1 MVQIGKFQ
9 TLPVSRLVPFG
20 AYLATD
26 TPGEE
31 ILLPNNQLPPDVK
44 VGDALEVFI
53 YRDSEDRLIAT
64 QKKPFAQVG
73 DIAAL
78 KVVETTEVGAFLDW
92 GLEKDL
98 FLPFREQKYRI
109 HAGKRCVVAVYLDK
123 KDRLCA
129 TMDIEDRLRTDSPY
143 QKDDLVQGS
152 VYAVKEDFGAFV
164 AVENLYAGFIPKNE
178 YFAPIHI
185 GDQLELRVV
194 MVRDD
199 GRLTVSPRQLAYKQI
214 DDDAE
219 AILAALR
226 QNDGKLPLNDDSHP
240 GAIQRYLHVSKKA
253 FKRAV
258 GRLMKARLIEQT
270 EWGMRLLPPS
280 ERPAEQRTVPYR
292 PKMSRPRPRPLDRD
306 EHAARDMRK
315 PPHRAVRRFDLP
327 EEGERETRRFE
338 HSDRDRA
345 PRPFRTPRTEGEA
358 SERDTRKPYRESRRF
373 EHSDRDRAPR
383 PFRTQRTEGEAEER
397 DMRKPYRESR
407 RFEHSDRDR
416 APRPFRTQR
425 TEGEAEERD
434 TRKPY
439 RESRRFEHSDR
450 DRAPRPFRTQ
460 RTEGEAEERD
470 TRKPYRESRRFEHSD
485 RDRAPRPFRTQRT
498 EGEASERDT
507 RKPYRE
513 SRRFEHSERDRAP
526 RPFRT
531 PRTEGEASERDTRKP
546 YRESRRFE
554 HSDRDRADKS
564 FRKPRPETSGEAE
577 FHEKTPFK
585 RTERFGRRDRHERAE
600 KP

>member
-9 TLPVSRLVPFG
+9 TLPVGRLVPFG
-20 AYLATD
+20 AYLTTD

-129 TMDIEDRLRTDSPY
+129 TMDIEDRLRADSPY

-214 DDDAE
+214 NDDAD

-280 ERPAEQRTVPYR
+280 ERPVEQRTAPYR
-292 PKMSRPRPRPLDRD
+292 PKMSRPRTFDRD
-306 EHAARDMRK
+306 EHAARDTRK

-327 EEGERETRRFE
+327 EEGERESRRFEHSDRDRAPRPFRTQRTEGDAAERDARKPYRESRRFEHSDRDRAPRPFRTQRAEGEGEERETRKPYRESRRFEHSDRDRAPRPFRTQRAEGEGEERETRKPYRESRRFE

-345 PRPFRTPRTEGEA
+345 PRPFRTPRTEGESA
-358 SERDTRKPYRESRRF
+358 ERDTRKPYRESRRF

-383 PFRTQRTEGEAEER
+383 PFRTQRTEGDA
-397 DMRKPYRESR
+397 
-407 RFEHSDRDR
+407 
-416 APRPFRTQR
+416 A
-425 TEGEAEERD
+425 ERD

-460 RTEGEAEERD
+460 RAEGDAAE
-470 TRKPYRESRRFEHSD
+470 RE
-485 RDRAPRPFRTQRT
+485 
-498 EGEASERDT
+498 
-507 RKPYRE
+507 
-513 SRRFEHSERDRAP
+513 
-526 RPFRT
+526 
-531 PRTEGEASERDTRKP
+531 TRKP

-564 FRKPRPETSGEAE
+564 FRKPRPETSGEGE
-577 FHEKTPFK
+577 FHERTPFK

>member
-98 FLPFREQKYRI
+98 FLPYREQKYRI

-129 TMDIEDRLRTDSPY
+129 TMDIEDRLRADSPY
-143 QKDDLVQGS
+143 QKDDIVQGS

-219 AILAALR
+219 VILATLR

-280 ERPAEQRTVPYR
+280 ERPAEHRTAPYR
-292 PKMSRPRPRPLDRD
+292 PKMSRPRAFDR
-306 EHAARDMRK
+306 EHEARDTRK

-327 EEGERETRRFE
+327 EQGERDTRQPYRESRRFE

-345 PRPFRTPRTEGEA
+345 PRPFRTPRTEGDA
-358 SERDTRKPYRESRRF
+358 AERDTRKPYRESRRF

-383 PFRTQRTEGEAEER
+383 PFRTQRTEGDA
-397 DMRKPYRESR
+397 
-407 RFEHSDRDR
+407 
-416 APRPFRTQR
+416 A
-425 TEGEAEERD
+425 
-434 TRKPY
+434 
-439 RESRRFEHSDR
+439 
-450 DRAPRPFRTQ
+450 
-460 RTEGEAEERD
+460 ERD

-507 RKPYRE
+507 RQPYRE
-513 SRRFEHSERDRAP
+513 SRRFEHSDRDRAP

-531 PRTEGEASERDTRKP
+531 PRAEGDAAERDTRKP

-554 HSDRDRADKS
+554 HSDRDRAPRP
-564 FRKPRPETSGEAE
+564 FRTPRPETSGEGE
-577 FHEKTPFK
+577 FHERTPFK

>member
-9 TLPVSRLVPFG
+9 TLPVGRLVPFG

-26 TPGEE
+26 TQGEE

-129 TMDIEDRLRTDSPY
+129 TMDIEDRLRADSPY

-214 DDDAE
+214 DDDAD
-219 AILAALR
+219 AILGALR

-280 ERPAEQRTVPYR
+280 ERPAEQRTAPYR
-292 PKMSRPRPRPLDRD
+292 PKMSRPRTLDRD
-306 EHAARDMRK
+306 EHTSRDTRK

-327 EEGERETRRFE
+327 EEGKRESRRFEHSDRDRAPRPFRQRTEGEAEERDTRKPYRESRRFEHSDRDHAPRPFRTQRTEGEATERDTRKPYRESRRFE

-345 PRPFRTPRTEGEA
+345 PRPFRTQRAEGDAAERDTRKPYRESRRFEPSDRDRAPRPFRTPRAEGEA

-383 PFRTQRTEGEAEER
+383 PFRTQRAEGDA
-397 DMRKPYRESR
+397 
-407 RFEHSDRDR
+407 
-416 APRPFRTQR
+416 A
-425 TEGEAEERD
+425 ERD

-450 DRAPRPFRTQ
+450 DRAPRPFRTP
-460 RTEGEAEERD
+460 RAEGDA
-470 TRKPYRESRRFEHSD
+470 
-485 RDRAPRPFRTQRT
+485 A
-498 EGEASERDT
+498 
-507 RKPYRE
+507 
-513 SRRFEHSERDRAP
+513 
-526 RPFRT
+526 
-531 PRTEGEASERDTRKP
+531 ERDTRKP

-564 FRKPRPETSGEAE
+564 FRKPRPETSGEGE
-577 FHEKTPFK
+577 FHERTPFK

>member
-9 TLPVSRLVPFG
+9 TLPVGRLVPFG
-20 AYLATD
+20 AYLTTD

-129 TMDIEDRLRTDSPY
+129 TMDIEDRLRADSPY

-214 DDDAE
+214 NDDAD

-280 ERPAEQRTVPYR
+280 ERPVEQRTAPYR
-292 PKMSRPRPRPLDRD
+292 PKMSRPRTFDRD
-306 EHAARDMRK
+306 EHTSRDTRK

-327 EEGERETRRFE
+327 EEGKRESRRFE

-345 PRPFRTPRTEGEA
+345 PRPFRQRTEGEAEERDTRKPYRESRRFEPSDRDRAPRPEGEA

-383 PFRTQRTEGEAEER
+383 PFRTQRAEGEATER
-397 DMRKPYRESR
+397 DTRKPYRESR

-416 APRPFRTQR
+416 APRPFRTPR
-425 TEGEAEERD
+425 TEGESAERD

-460 RTEGEAEERD
+460 RTEGDA
-470 TRKPYRESRRFEHSD
+470 
-485 RDRAPRPFRTQRT
+485 A
-498 EGEASERDT
+498 
-507 RKPYRE
+507 
-513 SRRFEHSERDRAP
+513 
-526 RPFRT
+526 
-531 PRTEGEASERDTRKP
+531 ERDTRKP

-564 FRKPRPETSGEAE
+564 FRKPRPETSGEGE
-577 FHEKTPFK
+577 FHERTPFK

>member
-9 TLPVSRLVPFG
+9 TLPVGRLVPFG

-26 TPGEE
+26 TQGEE

-44 VGDALEVFI
+44 VGDSLEVFI

-109 HAGKRCVVAVYLDK
+109 QAGKRCVVAVYLDK

-214 DDDAE
+214 DDDAD

-280 ERPAEQRTVPYR
+280 ERPAEHRTAPYR
-292 PKMSRPRPRPLDRD
+292 PKMSRTRTLDR
-306 EHAARDMRK
+306 EHEARDTRK

-327 EEGERETRRFE
+327 EQGERDTRQPYRESRRFEHSDRDRAPRPFRTQRTEGEGEERETRKPYRESRRFE

-345 PRPFRTPRTEGEA
+345 PRPFRTPRAEGEASERDTRKPYRESRRFEHSDRDHAPHPFRTPRAEGEA

-383 PFRTQRTEGEAEER
+383 PFRTQRA
-397 DMRKPYRESR
+397 
-407 RFEHSDRDR
+407 
-416 APRPFRTQR
+416 
-425 TEGEAEERD
+425 
-434 TRKPY
+434 
-439 RESRRFEHSDR
+439 
-450 DRAPRPFRTQ
+450 
-460 RTEGEAEERD
+460 
-470 TRKPYRESRRFEHSD
+470 
-485 RDRAPRPFRTQRT
+485 
-498 EGEASERDT
+498 
-507 RKPYRE
+507 
-513 SRRFEHSERDRAP
+513 
-526 RPFRT
+526 
-531 PRTEGEASERDTRKP
+531 EGEASERDTRKP